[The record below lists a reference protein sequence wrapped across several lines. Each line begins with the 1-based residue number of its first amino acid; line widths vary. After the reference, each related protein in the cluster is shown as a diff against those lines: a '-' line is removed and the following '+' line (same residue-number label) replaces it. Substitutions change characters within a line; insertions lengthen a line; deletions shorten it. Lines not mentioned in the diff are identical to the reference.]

1 MPLMGHDFKSD
12 KILSI
17 LKSSRFFEQFK
28 DDQIQSLI
36 SFSHIQHCLKDE
48 VILKEETPNDK
59 LYILLGGQIRVL
71 VKDELILTMDAPG
84 SMIGEMSVITGTHAS
99 ATVVADHQTALLA
112 IPSGTINDSG
122 NAEVQSIWYKIFSD
136 ILTERLSQTTK
147 KVVGFQE
154 TSAELHLKKKELAHK
169 SVILQSVLGSMSDGV
184 VVTDA
189 SGQPVHVNQAF
200 RELVGGVEIPKN
212 YIEWPD
218 RLGLYEPDQR
228 TILDSWDLPMNKA
241 DRGIL
246 VDADEIYVEN
256 PALDEGVWLQAISSR
271 LRSDTGDQLEGSVV
285 VFRNHTRAKQ
295 SQQALIKAKEH
306 AEATAKSKS
315 RFLSVMSHELKTP
328 LNGILG
334 MSSLLDTTPLSNSQ
348 KEYTQSIIQSGKILL
363 DKIQNILFYNLLESD
378 EVIITSNLYSPKVIL
393 EDIINTFSPAA
404 KAKGIILKQ
413 EMSQEACI
421 PVYGDAA
428 KIKRIIGF
436 LVDNAIKFTHEGHVQ
451 INLTCSASNTV
462 SQNLLFTVKDT
473 GIGISNEKMH
483 ALFQP
488 FSQADDSLH
497 RRFEGTGLGLAI
509 TQKLTQKLG
518 GNIQIKSTLKK
529 GTMATFSIDQ
539 NTLQIQEV
547 DLENGLET
555 ETHSELDE
563 ITVVV
568 PKSFSARKKRPA
580 PYKIDPSFA
589 KKTPLDILVAEDNM
603 VNQLLVKKVLTRLG
617 YQPDVV
623 PDGLQAVDAC
633 KEKAYDLVLMDIQ
646 MPEMDGIE
654 ATQTILASDDVKTKP
669 AIVALTANTTDEIK
683 QQCQT
688 VGMVSYLSK
697 PLSIERLM
705 DTLSNLKQPDS

>member
-306 AEATAKSKS
+306 AEATAKAKS

>member
-59 LYILLGGQIRVL
+59 LYILLEGQIRVL